1 MLLCSKAPEMDRRVP
16 SGEYRAKMLEAEAK
30 MGLRLEDD
38 GYQLVDGQGKLYQT
52 WMLEPVLEAAAP
64 EKMHAQLRGDGVLT
78 LVWLYGVCQGNL
90 ESYAREHPA
99 PARWERAVPCPWS
112 ERGRVA
118 AELDGWSDFTRE
130 ADGSR
135 CRRDKKV
142 TITPRDD
149 LPLIRLVAQN
159 VSQELAQELLG
170 EYEKKLLEQ
179 LQG

>member
-1 MLLCSKAPEMDRRVP
+1 MVSAVSLIETGA
-16 SGEYRAKMLEAEAK
+16 
-30 MGLRLEDD
+30 
-38 GYQLVDGQGKLYQT
+38 
-52 WMLEPVLEAAAP
+52 
-64 EKMHAQLRGDGVLT
+64 
-78 LVWLYGVCQGNL
+78 
-90 ESYAREHPA
+90 
-99 PARWERAVPCPWS
+99 AVP
-112 ERGRVA
+112 
-118 AELDGWSDFTRE
+118 FTRE

-179 LQG
+179 LRG